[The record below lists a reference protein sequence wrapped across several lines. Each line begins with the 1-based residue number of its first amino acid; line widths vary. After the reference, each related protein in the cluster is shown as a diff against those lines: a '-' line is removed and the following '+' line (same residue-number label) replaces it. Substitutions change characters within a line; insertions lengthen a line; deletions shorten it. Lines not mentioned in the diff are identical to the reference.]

1 MSEVT
6 AREIVDL
13 LEEDEQVG
21 TLYKPTYEFIN
32 GGVIFRF
39 NDIGTTRMV
48 KDDLRYTVAAQ
59 VAADTD
65 DLEDDPFKA
74 RKYALKVTWDSSAG
88 FVPEVIERNIRF
100 LITKY
105 KMIPN
110 G

>member
-1 MSEVT
+1 MEVT
-6 AREIVDL
+6 ARDIVNL

-21 TLYKPTYEFIN
+21 TLYLPTYKFFN
-32 GGVIFRF
+32 GGVLFRF
-39 NDIGTTRMV
+39 NDIGTARMV

-59 VAADTD
+59 VSADTD

-74 RKYALKVTWDSSAG
+74 RKYALKVTWDASNG

-105 KMIPN
+105 KMIEN
-110 G
+110 D